1 MNDMVLPA
9 DCGVAPIVRLAGP
22 ADEEGV
28 IEMIRVMHDDGE
40 WGDIDAEGLPFPFSA
55 TKARAIVQRATQG
68 GRNAPD
74 AGQAWLGVIGATGD
88 LQGSA
93 YVVLKE
99 PSMSEGF
106 HLLELWSWVRPAFR
120 NTGATDAL
128 IEFATAIADMK
139 RMRLVM
145 AAMTQKRMGKARFY
159 DRRFGAP
166 IGNVYNYSPNGA

>member
-1 MNDMVLPA
+1 MLDALQ
-9 DCGVAPIVRLAGP
+9 CGDPPLVRLAGP

-28 IEMIRVMHDDGE
+28 VEMIRIMHDDGE
-40 WGDIDAEGLPFPFSA
+40 WCALDAEGCSFPFSP

-74 AGQAWLGVIGATGD
+74 AGRAWLGVIGETGQ
-88 LQGSA
+88 LKGSA
-93 YVVLKE
+93 YVALQE

-106 HLLELWSWVRPAFR
+106 YLAELWSWICPELR
-120 NTGATDAL
+120 NTAASDSL
-128 IEFATAIADMK
+128 IEFAMAIADMK
-139 RMRLVM
+139 HMRLVM

-166 IGNVYNYSPNGA
+166 IGSVYNYYPNGA